1 MREQGVLR
9 AALPADRGRRRQG
22 GRRGAGAISPSPIG
36 ESDDPQAAC
45 ADRRHLQR
53 CRRGTAARAFQA
65 MTEALLAQ
73 AYLALGGN
81 VGNSRA
87 ILDRAVALLCNG
99 TEVRLTARSSDY
111 QTPPWGFKYQ
121 SPFINLCIA
130 VETEL
135 SPRELL
141 ARAQGVELQLGRDRA
156 HEKRWGPRT
165 ADIDIIAYGALTVD
179 ELGLTLPHP
188 RLFERAFVLLPL
200 AEIAPDRVIG
210 GRKVRDA
217 LYHVDSARI

>member
-1 MREQGVLR
+1 
-9 AALPADRGRRRQG
+9 
-22 GRRGAGAISPSPIG
+22 
-36 ESDDPQAAC
+36 
-45 ADRRHLQR
+45 
-53 CRRGTAARAFQA
+53 
-65 MTEALLAQ
+65 MTEAL
-73 AYLALGGN
+73 LALGGN

-87 ILDRAVALLCNG
+87 ILDRAVALLCDG
-99 TEVRLTARSSDY
+99 SAVRLTARSSDY
-111 QTPPWGFKYQ
+111 QTPHWGFKYQ

-130 VETEL
+130 VETTL

-141 ARAQGVELQLGRDRA
+141 ARAQEVELQLGRDRA

-165 ADIDIIAYGALTVD
+165 ADIDIIAYGDLTVD

-210 GRKVRDA
+210 GRKVREA
-217 LYHVDSARI
+217 LDHVDTAGIERLLPFPGM